1 MRQLG
6 SPRRVL
12 IMVKAGAA
20 VYLVIEP
27 LLPVLEE
34 GDIVI
39 DGSNSNFADNI
50 RRSREPE
57 GVTKCA

>member
-1 MRQLG
+1 M
-6 SPRRVL
+6 

-27 LLPVLEE
+27 LMPVLKE

-50 RRSREPE
+50 RRSRELE
-57 GVTKCA
+57 GASKCA